1 LRQLK
6 QTALPKWLLL
16 GDFNLTYMAQ
26 DKSNNRLNHRLM
38 IKFRRTLN
46 HLEVKEVE
54 LIGRKFTCTSS
65 QQSPTMTRIDRAF
78 ATTEWEEAYIQPIAQ
93 SLSSSV
99 SDHCPL
105 LITSFSSPRVQ
116 PIFRFETF

>member
-1 LRQLK
+1 V
-6 QTALPKWLLL
+6 LPKWLIL
-16 GDFNLTYMAQ
+16 GDFNLIYKAQ
-26 DKSNNRLNHRLM
+26 DKSSDRPNHRLM
-38 IKFRRTLN
+38 LKFRRALN
-46 HLEVKEVE
+46 HLEVKEID

-78 ATTEWEEAYIQPIAQ
+78 ATAEWEESYVHPIAQ

-105 LITSFSSPRVQ
+105 LITSFTPPR
-116 PIFRFETF
+116 I